1 MPVPSVDHMTEG
13 YRWDP
18 KRPRWEQIADVI
30 RGRITDGTLPPDA
43 MVSESG
49 IMQEFGVAKMTARKA
64 VAALRAE
71 GLLVTTPGMGS
82 FVTGGEDQGQ

>member
-1 MPVPSVDHMTEG
+1 MTED
-13 YRWDP
+13 YPWDP

-30 RGRITDGTLPPDA
+30 RGRIADGTLPPDA

-49 IMQEFGVAKMTARKA
+49 IKQEFKVAKMTARKA

-82 FVTGGEDQGQ
+82 FVTGGEDQGR